1 MHAVRSHLSQA
12 SLAVVQPASRAVV
25 QMWWQFL
32 SSPPLQF
39 AVMWANFLLLAKF
52 PATQQWLSG
61 QFASSAKRAML
72 ATFVVQAVY
81 VSRKLWNSF
90 TALVDSNNALVAA
103 AGAHEQ
109 YLSKIAST
117 SQVTAT
123 RANVVEWRSCL
134 QSIAKWHQCNLQ
146 TAYRRWQCGQVG
158 FPSAPAS
165 QWGILDEGQPMHV
178 QDQFEGRKVFNLRS
192 AIRGAWK
199 KLPGVGQ
206 INPWG
211 GCYLAQIFQPQ
222 PILRSLGSAADVD
235 EPAGIANVIQEVMG
249 PVRSKSPTSRS
260 SSAATSS
267 SSRTCCT
274 SLGYALAE
282 RVNLLLISRGQK

>member
-1 MHAVRSHLSQA
+1 
-12 SLAVVQPASRAVV
+12 
-25 QMWWQFL
+25 MWWQFL

-52 PATQQWLSG
+52 PVTQQWLSG

-178 QDQFEGRKVFNLRS
+178 QDQFVAEQEYGEVSTDLFQYDFQLTRAFELRELQKKGAVEFTAEEDQCLQAALSLHQKFMQKCKDTNGFDCSRYQEDLKNFMKQLESELDWHNPVF
-192 AIRGAWK
+192 K
-199 KLPGVGQ
+199 K
-206 INPWG
+206 
-211 GCYLAQIFQPQ
+211 
-222 PILRSLGSAADVD
+222 R
-235 EPAGIANVIQEVMG
+235 PA
-249 PVRSKSPTSRS
+249 K
-260 SSAATSS
+260 
-267 SSRTCCT
+267 
-274 SLGYALAE
+274 
-282 RVNLLLISRGQK
+282 KK